1 MKIKNIFIAAALV
14 LFLTLPCLAAET
26 GDNMK
31 LAYLSDME
39 WKSASIYSGAYGGIT
54 SQILYSLTNSYTNEN
69 VAGEEIWLY
78 ESYFEKGV
86 GFHAD
91 AGKLAYIEVDISR
104 LGYKTF
110 LTYVGTAESELYDV
124 SMASVRFTFK
134 LDGEVKQK
142 TGVIRP
148 DKPPEMISLDVSGG
162 KILRIE
168 MDDGGDSISGDWGSL
183 GYAVF
188 SDSADTDMIIKTL
201 TKKEEQTTAETETET
216 EEETGTEKITETE
229 ESTEAPTET
238 EPETTDSDLPEKKS
252 EFPVIPVIIGA
263 AAVVCA
269 ATVIAIIIKRRKK

>member
-39 WKSASIYSGAYGGIT
+39 WKSASIYSGANGGT
-54 SQILYSLTNSYTNEN
+54 PTRDEN